1 MLELSMNLV
10 KSKDTK
16 VIHRNPFNSN
26 TLTMKKKKRRSKERE
41 IKETI
46 LTTIAKKRT
55 RYLGI
60 SSVQSLSRVQYIATP

>member
-16 VIHRNPFNSN
+16 VRHRNTFHSN
-26 TLTMKKKKRRSKERE
+26 ALTMKKKIKKERE

-46 LTTIAKKRT
+46 LTTIATKRT
-55 RYLGI
+55 KYLGI
-60 SSVQSLSRVQYIATP
+60 SSVQSVSRVRYFATP